1 MKPLSVRSGPIK
13 GKSHAFR
20 RLDRHIVVAG
30 PPASGQRLD
39 ETLKGSKAMNSINK
53 RRFIGG
59 TAALAASISSPTL
72 VRAQTTVIRWGE
84 SLATSHPQVQMAERV
99 AKEVKEKSGG
109 RLEVQVFANSQLG
122 SGREMIEST
131 SNGALQ
137 MTTDGAG
144 ALGAFLPQLSVI
156 EAPYLWRDAAHMAK
170 AAGTPL
176 FAKLNDDL
184 VAKRGMRMLNITYY
198 GKRHLTTGS
207 KAVKSPADMA
217 GFKLRVPPVDT
228 FRAMAEAWGA
238 RATPIAFGEL
248 YLALSQGAVDGQ
260 ENPLPTIQSGKFF
273 EVQKFLVLTEHIIT
287 PRMVIVNEAFW
298 KGLKPADRDVMSAA
312 LASAAAWQDKELLSQ
327 EATLVGTFKA
337 AGMTVVEPDVAAW
350 RKPVLDKVPAQFE
363 EKWGKGT
370 FASLQAL

>member
-1 MKPLSVRSGPIK
+1 MSG
-13 GKSHAFR
+13 
-20 RLDRHIVVAG
+20 
-30 PPASGQRLD
+30 
-39 ETLKGSKAMNSINK
+39 INK
-53 RRFIGG
+53 RQFMAGAAATVGG
-59 TAALAASISSPTL
+59 LAAPAL
-72 VRAQTTVIRWGE
+72 LRAQTTTIRWGE

-99 AKEVKEKSGG
+99 AKEVKEKTGG
-109 RLEVQVFANSQLG
+109 RIDIQVFPNSQLG
-122 SGREMIEST
+122 TGKDMIEGVSA
-131 SNGALQ
+131 GALQ

-184 VAKRGMRMLNITYY
+184 VSKRGMRMLNITYY

-207 KAVKSPADMA
+207 KAVRTPADMA

-298 KGLKPADRDVMSAA
+298 KGLRPADRDVLQAA
-312 LASAAAWQDKELLSQ
+312 LANGAAWQDKELLGQ

-337 AGMTVVEPDVAAW
+337 AGMTVIEPDLALW
-350 RKPVLDKVPAQFE
+350 RKPVLDKVPAQFA

-370 FASLQAL
+370 FDALLAL

>member
-1 MKPLSVRSGPIK
+1 M
-13 GKSHAFR
+13 AN
-20 RLDRHIVVAG
+20 
-30 PPASGQRLD
+30 PASTKLSPTNRRQLL
-39 ETLKGSKAMNSINK
+39 TGSL
-53 RRFIGG
+53 
-59 TAALAASISSPTL
+59 ALAAGLSAPAFL
-72 VRAQTTVIRWGE
+72 RAQPVTVRWGE
-84 SLATSHPQVQMAERV
+84 SLAGTHPQVQMAERV
-99 AKEVKEKSGG
+99 AKAVKEQSGG
-109 RLEVQVFANSQLG
+109 RIDIQVFPNSQLG
-122 SGREMIEST
+122 SGKDMIESV
-131 SNGALQ
+131 SSGALQ

-170 AAGTPL
+170 VTGTPL
-176 FAKLNDDL
+176 FDKLNTDL
-184 VAKRGMRMLNITYY
+184 VAKRGMRMLTVTYY

-207 KAVKSPADMA
+207 KEVRTPADMV

-287 PRMVIVNEAFW
+287 PRMPIVNEAFW
-298 KGLKPADRDVMSAA
+298 KGLPSADRDMVQAA
-312 LASAAAWQDKELLSQ
+312 LVEGGAWQDKELQSQ
-327 EATLVGTFKA
+327 ESTLVGTFKSG
-337 AGMTVVEPDVAAW
+337 GMTVIEPDLALW
-350 RKPVLDKVPAQFE
+350 RKPVLATVPAKFE

-370 FASLQAL
+370 FEALQAL